1 MAKTIYKNY
10 LKKAFGEKVSNVS
23 RVIETTFIT
32 EVQNKEIEANI
43 FSNKKQY
50 IAEIYKGNKTYKGT
64 FDIQSQKFSFSENLP
79 SAEDCKYAYI
89 AYYIIILEH
98 KQQFLPLDLSILEDN
113 SKTEAWARYSE
124 PQNVS
129 DFVLVRSYGSHKP
142 ELKINSTEDFTKLD
156 PEEFKIRSTDSYDEV
171 ETERM
176 EQNTLVEGF
185 VPVKEDVMHLKRLVA
200 SIKQK
205 GEAPSFFY
213 YGPAGTGKSETGKY
227 FSMMT
232 GIPYTFVTCSAMTN
246 EGDLRGKPSKLSQNG
261 SMVKL
266 VKRVLKNFYNRD
278 IKTDDIDSDE
288 IEYNQTEL
296 VLACQKG
303 WIIEVQEAAHII
315 DAGTLGFLNCTLDS
329 NRVLTLP
336 NGKQIKI
343 HPNTTFIFTTNVSYE
358 GCNPFNLS
366 LLSRMTYTR
375 RFDKIPQSEQI
386 KRVQSVT
393 GCDDIMAVTKV
404 VQAVEEVS
412 NLIVD
417 NDISQGICD
426 LRSAIDCINDYML
439 MGCSLRESAKQT
451 IEDKACIEPGYEEA
465 ISLKLDSILCF

>member
-1 MAKTIYKNY
+1 MARTIYKNY
-10 LKKAFGEKVSNVS
+10 LIKAFGKDVTNVS
-23 RVIETTFIT
+23 KVIESTFIT
-32 EVQNKEIEANI
+32 EVQNKKLEANI
-43 FSNKKQY
+43 FSNKSQFL
-50 IAEIYKGNKTYKGT
+50 IEVYKGNKTYKALYNPEKRA
-64 FDIQSQKFSFSENLP
+64 FAFSEALP
-79 SAEDCKYAYI
+79 SAEDCKYAFI
-89 AYYIIILEH
+89 AYYAMVLEE
-98 KQQFLPLDLSILEDN
+98 KGQFLPIHLSSLEDV
-113 SKTEAWARYSE
+113 SKTEAWHRYAE
-124 PQNVS
+124 PKEIEK
-129 DFVLVRSYGSHKP
+129 FTLVRSYGSHKP
-142 ELKINSTEDFTKLD
+142 ELNIQVKDFSNLNPD
-156 PEEFKIRSTDSYDEV
+156 DFKIRSADSYDET

-176 EQNTLVEGF
+176 EQNRLVPGF
-185 VPVKEDVMHLKRLVA
+185 VPVKEDIMHLQRLVA
-200 SIKQK
+200 SIKK
-205 GEAPSFFY
+205 RGFAPSFFY

-227 FSMMT
+227 FSSMT

-266 VKRVLKNFYNRD
+266 IKRVLKNFYNRD

-288 IEYNQTEL
+288 IEYNLTEL

-315 DAGTLGFLNCTLDS
+315 DAGTLGFLNCTLDN

-375 RFDKIPQSEQI
+375 RFDKISQAEQI

-393 GCDDIMAVTKV
+393 GCNDLMAITKV
-404 VQAVEEVS
+404 IQAVEEIS
-412 NLIVD
+412 NLIAD

-439 MGCSLRESAKQT
+439 MDCSLRESAKQT
-451 IEDKACIEPGYEEA
+451 IEDKASIEPGFEEA
-465 ISLKLDSILCF
+465 IALKLDSILCF